1 MVRELWGHHICVSLP
16 PPTPP
21 HTHTLTG
28 CRALVLLGMQCA
40 RVRSAGGAAQVRLGS
55 HGNSNEHDL
64 ALFIKYAL
72 PRMYQPCVAV
82 PAQS

>member
-1 MVRELWGHHICVSLP
+1 MCPPPYTHSDWLPCVSAAWHAVCP
-16 PPTPP
+16 
-21 HTHTLTG
+21 
-28 CRALVLLGMQCA
+28 
-40 RVRSAGGAAQVRLGS
+40 GAISRRRAQVRLGS